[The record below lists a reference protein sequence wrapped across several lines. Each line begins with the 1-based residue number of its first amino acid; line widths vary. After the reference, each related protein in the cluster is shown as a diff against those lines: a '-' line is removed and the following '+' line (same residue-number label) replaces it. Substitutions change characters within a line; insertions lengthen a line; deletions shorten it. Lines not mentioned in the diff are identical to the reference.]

1 MKSFTRFART
11 AIETRALRML
21 RTLSTSATIRAEM
34 QAHGYTDADHDEGW
48 RYCLAVAGFG
58 PTTEAPTTNEGTIR
72 AAVRALEDF
81 TVNDLTC
88 FSVAVKRLH
97 PEHHEALFGGLT
109 FARGPDAMI
118 EATLFIERYAPLL
131 TKHAKKGDHAVVALL
146 ERRGLTRQAFAVL
159 SEQADL
165 ARSTPTNV
173 DAPDAAQGKER
184 DVQLAKLEAWLT
196 DWTTTAR
203 RAIQRRDQQ
212 LRLGIGRRH
221 RAASPVVPPAPAAVT
236 PALAQLPPAP
246 VATPAIPA
254 VAALK
259 VA

>member
-1 MKSFTRFART
+1 MKTFTRHTRS

-34 QAHGYTDADHDEGW
+34 AAHGYTNADHDEGW
-48 RYCLAVAGFG
+48 TYCLAVAGFG
-58 PTTEAPTTNEGTIR
+58 PAVQTPTTNEGTIR

-97 PEHHEALFGGLT
+97 PEHYGALFGGLT
-109 FARGPDAMI
+109 FTRGANAMI
-118 EATLFIERYAPLL
+118 EATLFLERYAPFVS
-131 TKHAKKGDHAVVALL
+131 KHAKKSDHAVVALL
-146 ERRGLTRQAFAVL
+146 ERRGLTKQAFAALV
-159 SEQADL
+159 EQADV
-165 ARSTPTNV
+165 ARSTPTAI
-173 DAPDAAQGKER
+173 DAPDPAHMKER
-184 DVQLAKLEAWLT
+184 DVQLTKLEAWVT

-221 RAASPVVPPAPAAVT
+221 RAAAAVVAPPAAIT
-236 PALAQLPPAP
+236 PAVPQLPPAP
-246 VATPAIPA
+246 ATTPELPAA
-254 VAALK
+254 LALK